1 MQRLIILLAAALLTL
16 TLACE
21 AAGGIGNALRNE
33 MGETGR
39 TERVGLDTVEDYE
52 QAVLEA
58 GKSVPADLTYEDGVW
73 TWLSDRYGVEHEV
86 MVTPAELERDLTA
99 AERDTILLRS
109 GITGHTALAIHPDT
123 GEYEVVNFTHSEMAD
138 GVVTAEE
145 IRNAFVR
152 SAEFLAE
159 KGFSHFPGSS
169 SDKVYADDP
178 ETPSLAGAVRSEPS
192 VSGSNAVPAEQ
203 ILSEYLDDELQ
214 ATVDWEGERVLV
226 TVPHIDECSPIA
238 WEEEGHTAS
247 CSVDHIVDSA
257 FGLTDRRPLSFFF
270 KNADKAIAFRETLQS
285 SCVVGGR
292 NWGRGV
298 VFRDCR

>member
-1 MQRLIILLAAALLTL
+1 MQRLIILLAAVLLAL

-21 AAGGIGNALRNE
+21 
-33 MGETGR
+33 GEA
-39 TERVGLDTVEDYE
+39 ELDTVADYE

-169 SDKVYADDP
+169 SDEVYAAAP
-178 ETPSLAGAVRSEPS
+178 EAPGLAGAVRSEPS

-214 ATVDWEGERVLV
+214 ATVDWGEKRVLV
-226 TVPHIDECSPIA
+226 TVPHIDECSPNA
-238 WEEEGHTAS
+238 WEEGHTAS
-247 CSVDHIVDSA
+247 CSVDHIVEQSQ
-257 FGLTDRRPLSFFF
+257 FYTDRRPLSFFF
-270 KNADKAIAFRETLQS
+270 KNADKAIAFRDTLQA

-292 NWGRGV
+292 NIGGGV
-298 VFRDCR
+298 LFRDCR

>member
-1 MQRLIILLAAALLTL
+1 MQRLIILLAAALLAL

-21 AAGGIGNALRNE
+21 
-33 MGETGR
+33 GEA
-39 TERVGLDTVEDYE
+39 ELDTVADYE
-52 QAVLEA
+52 QAVLDA
-58 GKSVPADLTYEDGVW
+58 GRSVPADLTYEDGVW

-86 MVTPAELERDLTA
+86 MVTPAELERDLTE

-169 SDKVYADDP
+169 SDEVYGAAP
-178 ETPSLAGAVRSEPS
+178 EAPGLAGAVRSEPS
-192 VSGSNAVPAEQ
+192 VSGSKAVPAER
-203 ILSEYLDDELQ
+203 IISEYRADELQ
-214 ATVDWEGERVLV
+214 ATADWGDERVLV
-226 TVPHIDECSPIA
+226 KVPHVDECSPGGDG
-238 WEEEGHTAS
+238 EGNTAS
-247 CSVDHIVDSA
+247 CSVTYDKDLLGSRWW
-257 FGLTDRRPLSFFF
+257 RRTSFWF
-270 KNADKAIAFRETLQS
+270 KEVDKAIAFRDTLQA
-285 SCVVGGR
+285 SCIVGRSAG
-292 NWGRGV
+292 GGV
-298 VFRDCR
+298 RFRDCR